1 VHGLG
6 REVITALEDD
16 GGVRLCEHD
25 VVEEDSD
32 HGGAERELMA
42 ALV

>member
-1 VHGLG
+1 MHGVG
-6 REVITALEDD
+6 REVEITLEDD

-32 HGGAERELMA
+32 HGGEKGWLMA